1 MNVLCL
7 IGCAPPVGSYDPK
20 QKEKT
25 GSLPFDKGGDR
36 FKAPKGK
43 TKE

>member
-1 MNVLCL
+1 MKFNADEFCL
-7 IGCAPPVGSYDPK
+7 FNIDPK